1 MKQVTS
7 VLQALMKSALP
18 LLINLP
24 AFQDLTN
31 TRV

>member
-1 MKQVTS
+1 MQVAS